1 LRGFETL
8 EDWEYMFLLVRF
20 NFEFVAK
27 MVLEFSGIGFIRI
40 EEILLMNGMLDY
52 KLRLK
57 KFFNWTSVC
66 E

>member
-1 LRGFETL
+1 
-8 EDWEYMFLLVRF
+8 MFLLVRF